1 MKILKNVV
9 IYGALIG
16 LLCLSMNYFYNST
29 KESLAA
35 KKSEEA
41 KTEEVSKTQV
51 IAHRGYWDIEGSAQ
65 NSLAALKAAQDID
78 VYGSEFDVQ
87 MTSDDELIVVHGH
100 GYQTIEDVR
109 KVPYSE
115 IKPLL
120 IEKNQE
126 VVPLLSDYLDLGAKD
141 KDVKLILEI
150 KDNLTPER
158 ETAMVE
164 KILAMVE
171 QKGLEEQVEYIAFS
185 LHVCKELVRLK
196 PGVTVAYLM
205 GDITPA
211 QAKEYGFT
219 GIDYN
224 YGTIN
229 EHPEWVQ
236 QAHDLGLTVNVWTVT
251 NEADIRNAIEQGVD
265 FVTTDAPELAQKLV
279 AEK

>member
-1 MKILKNVV
+1 MKILQNVL
-9 IYGALIG
+9 IYTALLG
-16 LLCLSMNYFYNST
+16 LLCASMYYFYNNTLPAKNKKSATQTEQKAHHST
-29 KESLAA
+29 K
-35 KKSEEA
+35 
-41 KTEEVSKTQV
+41 V
-51 IAHRGYWDIEGSAQ
+51 IAHRGYWDTEGSAQ

-115 IKPLL
+115 VKPLL
-120 IEKNQE
+120 IEKNKE

-171 QKGLEEQVEYIAFS
+171 HKGLEEQVEYIAFS

-224 YGTIN
+224 YNTIN

-251 NEADIRNAIEQGVD
+251 SEADIRKAIEQGVD
-265 FVTTDAPELAQKLV
+265 FVTTDAPELALKLIS
-279 AEK
+279 EK